1 MARVCVDACFLIGLY
16 DRDDQHHDTAVTH
29 FAALFGEESARHQLV
44 TPWPI
49 LYECLGTRYA
59 RDPRKSSQFGQ
70 HWSYLSESGQ
80 LILVDDS
87 PFRDLPLDEHIHIQ
101 GGARAFSLVD
111 RVLRAMILG
120 QERIFDFFLTYNA
133 ADFVD
138 ACQIGDIPLINQE
151 SSAESYGI

>member
-16 DRDDQHHDTAVTH
+16 DRDDQHHGTAATH

-44 TPWPI
+44 APWPI

-59 RDPRKSSQFGQ
+59 RDPRKSILFGQ
-70 HWSYLSESGQ
+70 HWDYLNESGQ
-80 LILVDDS
+80 LVIVDDG
-87 PFRDLPLDEHIHIQ
+87 PFRDLSLDEHMLS
-101 GGARAFSLVD
+101 GARSFSLVD

-120 QERIFDFFLTYNA
+120 RERYFDFFLTYNA
-133 ADFVD
+133 ADFAD
-138 ACQIGDIPLINQE
+138 ACQLGDVPLINQE